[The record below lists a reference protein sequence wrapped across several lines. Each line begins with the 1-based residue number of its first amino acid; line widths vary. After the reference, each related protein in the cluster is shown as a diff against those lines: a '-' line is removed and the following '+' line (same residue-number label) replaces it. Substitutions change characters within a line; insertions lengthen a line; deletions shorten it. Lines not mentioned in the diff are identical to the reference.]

1 MHHTMAN
8 GPATHSWEDCY
19 VMREFRAEAIKKGQ
33 GGDPDQ
39 RQEQFGAPNQRQNP
53 FGGFVNP
60 GLRVA
65 RSQAVACIR
74 CITNDGITRREPFNN
89 HPHRG
94 LRRGRMT
101 TAASAITPSS

>member
-1 MHHTMAN
+1 MAD

-53 FGGFVNP
+53 FGGFPEP
-60 GLRVA
+60 GA
-65 RSQAVACIR
+65 QGGSQ
-74 CITNDGITRREPFNN
+74 
-89 HPHRG
+89 
-94 LRRGRMT
+94 
-101 TAASAITPSS
+101 PSSGQYPVHHQRRYNPLGVFQQPPP